1 MVQIIGKMH
10 CSTPV
15 GGLLEPASQIPQ
27 HYWRHVHVHCHD
39 DAGDDDED
47 EDDDH
52 DDLDCEVSSGS
63 CLVLPPH
70 VFP

>member
-1 MVQIIGKMH
+1 M
-10 CSTPV
+10 
-15 GGLLEPASQIPQ
+15 EPASQIPQ